1 MSITLIVIIAI
12 VAICLLYI
20 LSTQRQLVSLQEKM
34 KNAIGQI
41 NAQLKTRW
49 DAVTALVEM
58 TKQYDAHEYDT
69 LMDVIG
75 QRKISTPSTAEDVN
89 QQNAAVNDILGRLNV
104 VVERYP
110 ELKANDVFNNSMNGI
125 KQYEENVRLS
135 RMVYN
140 DCVTKL
146 NTMVRQWPSSI
157 VANMLHFTT
166 AEYLAEDKE
175 KSEMPGI
182 GSIFNGGKNS

>member
-58 TKQYDAHEYDT
+58 TKQYDAHEHDT

-75 QRKISTPSTAEDVN
+75 QRKISTPGK
-89 QQNAAVNDILGRLNV
+89 IGRAHV
-104 VVERYP
+104 
-110 ELKANDVFNNSMNGI
+110 
-125 KQYEENVRLS
+125 
-135 RMVYN
+135 
-140 DCVTKL
+140 
-146 NTMVRQWPSSI
+146 
-157 VANMLHFTT
+157 
-166 AEYLAEDKE
+166 
-175 KSEMPGI
+175 
-182 GSIFNGGKNS
+182 